1 MGPAGSTAAR
11 FHFEVVEVPD
21 DKLDLFEQ
29 TKLLFVTHVDGD
41 VQAVQTRI
49 DPNSGAI
56 GAAAGA
62 VNLRR

>member
-1 MGPAGSTAAR
+1 M
-11 FHFEVVEVPD
+11 PD

-41 VQAVQTRI
+41 VEAVQTRI
-49 DPNSGAI
+49 DPNDGDI